1 MRHIIG
7 IIFLTTIYNVSLAQI
22 VNVESQRIQSD
33 TTGWFGNAGTNFLF
47 EKNAVKVINI
57 NAVAHVEYK
66 TAKSLYLFLVNY
78 NLLEGNGQTLNNN
91 LFYHLRY
98 NYKINKWLRW
108 EAFTQLQ
115 KNNVTGI
122 KLRWLAGTGP
132 RFKLANSKK
141 NSLYAGTSAMYE
153 YEKEQTDPAIYHRD
167 LRSSNYVSLSYKP
180 SENAELIGTVFYQPL
195 FHNLNDCR
203 VLNEIRIKLQFAK
216 HFSSTTG
223 WDYLYDSK
231 PAANTPSLN
240 YSISNGIE
248 FSF

>member
-1 MRHIIG
+1 MRYLLGIPFII
-7 IIFLTTIYNVSLAQI
+7 TYNISSAQV
-22 VNVESQRIQSD
+22 VNVESRRIQSD

-47 EKNAVKVINI
+47 EKNAVKVVNI

-66 TAKSLYLFLVNY
+66 TLKSLYLFLIDY

-115 KNNVTGI
+115 QNNVTGI
-122 KLRWLAGTGP
+122 KLRWLAGAGP
-132 RFKLANSKK
+132 RFKLAGSKK
-141 NSLYAGTSAMYE
+141 ISLYAAIAAIFE
-153 YEKEQTDPAIYHRD
+153 YEKEKTDPVIYHRNV
-167 LRSSNYVSLSYKP
+167 RSSNYLSLTYKP

-195 FHNLNDCR
+195 ISNLDDYR
-203 VLNEIRIKLQFAK
+203 ILNEIRIKFKFAK
-216 HFSSTTG
+216 HLSFTTG

-231 PAANTPSLN
+231 PAANTPKLN